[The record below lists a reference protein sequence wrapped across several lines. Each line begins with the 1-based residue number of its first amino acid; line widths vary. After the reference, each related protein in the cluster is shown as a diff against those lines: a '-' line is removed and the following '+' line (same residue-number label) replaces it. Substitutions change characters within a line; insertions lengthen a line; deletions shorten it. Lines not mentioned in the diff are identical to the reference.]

1 MGSGVDFHS
10 MLGFSGLN
18 LVFVEVWPNRCLM
31 AVKVHIFSEVHGP
44 HARCGLSPP
53 HNLLTFSFRVLLR
66 CILPASAVKI
76 HIILGSQLGLVA
88 EI

>member
-31 AVKVHIFSEVHGP
+31 AVK
-44 HARCGLSPP
+44 
-53 HNLLTFSFRVLLR
+53 
-66 CILPASAVKI
+66 I
-76 HIILGSQLGLVA
+76 HIILGFQLGLVA